1 MDVERS
7 SRCIMVD
14 GSDLEFIL
22 DALCTLFVAQ
32 PVDLQLLSMEASVMS
47 TNTNEVGEDLLC
59 GCRLSVAVVQYVQL
73 CCRLRPAVLA
83 GCS

>member
-1 MDVERS
+1 M
-7 SRCIMVD
+7 MD
-14 GSDLEFIL
+14 GSNF
-22 DALCTLFVAQ
+22 LCTLFVAQ

-59 GCRLSVAVVQYVQL
+59 GCRLSVAVVQYVQF

-83 GCS
+83 GCWLGLL